1 MTSSISQVW
10 EIIDVALGS
19 AIELRAFHFT
29 GKSKV
34 ISRVFKPVDFESID
48 SMKLAFEALAFDLN
62 GKGYNIYTTMNPV
75 NPELQGGSARD
86 RDILNRSRALIDIDR
101 AGATKNPAT
110 DDDIKAARS
119 LAKEIANYLADKG
132 WPKPTQVM
140 SGNGWHLYY
149 KLDQLSNDDDT
160 TELIKRVLKQLAKR
174 FNNSDV
180 NIDTV
185 VYNAS
190 RITKV
195 PGTIMRKGEEAEG
208 RPYRKA
214 VVYE

>member
-1 MTSSISQVW
+1 MASSISQVW
-10 EIIDVALGS
+10 GIIDVVARS
-19 AIELRAFHFT
+19 AIELRAFHFI

-34 ISRVFKPVDFESID
+34 ISRVFNPVDFESVD
-48 SMKLAFEALAFDLN
+48 SMKLAFEALALDLN
-62 GKGYNIYTTMNPV
+62 GKGYNIYVTINPV
-75 NPELQGGSARD
+75 NSELQGRSARD
-86 RDILNRSRALIDIDR
+86 KDILYRNLLLIDIDR
-101 AGATKNPAT
+101 AGSTKNPAT
-110 DDDIKAARS
+110 DDDIKSAKS
-119 LAKEIANYLADKG
+119 LAKEIAKYLADKG

-149 KLDQLSNDDDT
+149 RLDQLSNDDDT

-195 PGTIMRKGEEAEG
+195 PGTIMRKGEEAPD
-208 RPYRKA
+208 RPFRQA

>member
-1 MTSSISQVW
+1 VASSISQVW
-10 EIIDVALGS
+10 GIIDVVAGS

-34 ISRVFKPVDFESID
+34 ISRVFNPVDFESVD
-48 SMKLAFEALAFDLN
+48 SMKLAFEALALDLN
-62 GKGYNIYTTMNPV
+62 GKGYNIYVTINPV
-75 NPELQGGSARD
+75 NSELQSSSARD
-86 RDILNRSRALIDIDR
+86 KDILYRCLLLIDIDR
-101 AGATKNPAT
+101 AGVTKDPAT
-110 DDDIKAARS
+110 DADIEAAKS
-119 LAKEIANYLADKG
+119 LAKEIMKYLAEKG

-149 KLDQLSNDDDT
+149 KLDRLSNDNDT

-174 FNNSDV
+174 FDNSDV

-195 PGTIMRKGEEAEG
+195 PGTIMRKGQEAPD
-208 RPYRKA
+208 RPFRQA

>member
-1 MTSSISQVW
+1 MTSAISQVW

-19 AIELRAFHFT
+19 AIELRAFYFT

-34 ISRVFKPVDFESID
+34 ISRVFKPVDFESIE
-48 SMKLAFEALAFDLN
+48 SMKLAFEALALDLN

-75 NPELQGGSARD
+75 NPELLGGSAKYK
-86 RDILNRSRALIDIDR
+86 DILNRSLLLIDIDR

-110 DDDIKAARS
+110 DDDIKAAKS
-119 LAKEIANYLADKG
+119 LAKEIAKYLADKG

-140 SGNGWHLYY
+140 SGNGWHIYY
-149 KLDQLSNDDDT
+149 KLDQLSNDNDT
-160 TELIKRVLKQLAKR
+160 TELIKRVLMQLAKR

-195 PGTIMRKGEEAEG
+195 TGTIMRKGEEAPD
-208 RPYRKA
+208 RPFRQA

>member
-1 MTSSISQVW
+1 MTSPINQVW

-29 GKSKV
+29 GKGKV
-34 ISRVFKPVDFESID
+34 ISRVFKPVDFESIA
-48 SMKLAFEALAFDLN
+48 SMKLTFEQLAFDLN
-62 GKGYNIYTTMNPV
+62 GKDYNIYTTMNPIDP
-75 NPELQGGSARD
+75 NLQGGSARD
-86 RDILNRSRALIDIDR
+86 RDILYRSLLLIDIDR
-101 AGATKNPAT
+101 AGSTKNPAT

-119 LAKEIANYLADKG
+119 LAKEVAKYLTEKG
-132 WPKPTQVM
+132 WPKPVQVM

-174 FNNSDV
+174 FDNSDV

-195 PGTIMRKGEEAEG
+195 PGTIMRKGEEAPD
-208 RPYRKA
+208 RPFRQA

>member
-1 MTSSISQVW
+1 VASPINQVW
-10 EIIDVALGS
+10 EIIEATAGS
-19 AIELRAFHFT
+19 AIELRAFHYT
-29 GKSKV
+29 KTSNV
-34 ISRVFKPVDFESID
+34 ISRVFKSVDFESIA
-48 SMKLAFEALAFDLN
+48 SMKLAFEQLAFDLN
-62 GKGYNIYTTMNPV
+62 GKGYNIYTTMNPIDP
-75 NPELQGGSARD
+75 NLQGGSAKD
-86 RDILNRSRALIDIDR
+86 KDILHRNLLLIDIDR

-110 DDDIKAARS
+110 DDDIKAAKS
-119 LAKEIANYLADKG
+119 LAKEILKYLADKG

-195 PGTIMRKGEEAEG
+195 PGTIMRKGEEAPD
-208 RPYRKA
+208 RPFRQA

>member
-1 MTSSISQVW
+1 MLPVKGLWKLTECGENSVH
-10 EIIDVALGS
+10 
-19 AIELRAFHFT
+19 ELRAINPATGATRTQLFT
-29 GKSKV
+29 PKHGTMEEKK
-34 ISRVFKPVDFESID
+34 R
-48 SMKLAFEALAFDLN
+48 AFELAALKLN
-62 GKGYNIYTTMNPV
+62 NEGYNIYTVMNPI
-75 NPELQGGSARD
+75 NPNFQGGSAKD
-86 RDILNRSRALIDIDR
+86 TDIAHRNLLLIDIDR

-119 LAKEIANYLADKG
+119 LAKEIAVYLTEKG

-149 KLDQLSNDDDT
+149 KLDQLNNDDET

-174 FNNSDV
+174 FNNSEV

-195 PGTIMRKGEEAEG
+195 PGTIMRKGEETEG
-208 RPYRKA
+208 RPFRKA
-214 VVYE
+214 AIYE

>member
-1 MTSSISQVW
+1 MASSISHVW
-10 EIIDVALGS
+10 EIIDVMVGS
-19 AIELRAFHFT
+19 AIELRAFHST
-29 GKSKV
+29 EKNKA
-34 ISRVFKPVDFESID
+34 ISRIFNPVDFESVD
-48 SMKLAFEALAFDLN
+48 SMKQAFEALALELN
-62 GKGYNIYTTMNPV
+62 GKGFNIYTTMNPIKP
-75 NPELQGGSARD
+75 NLQGGSAKD
-86 RDILNRSRALIDIDR
+86 KDILHRSLLLIDIDR

-110 DDDIKAARS
+110 DDDIKAAKS
-119 LAKEIANYLADKG
+119 LAKEVAKHLADIG
-132 WPKPTQVM
+132 WPKPVQVM

-160 TELIKRVLKQLAKR
+160 TELIKRVLNQLAKR
-174 FNNSDV
+174 FNNCNV

-195 PGTIMRKGEEAEG
+195 PGTIMRKGEEAPD
-208 RPYRKA
+208 RPFRQA

>member
-1 MTSSISQVW
+1 MNNEIKKIWNLIELQQNSIV
-10 EIIDVALGS
+10 
-19 AIELRAFHFT
+19 ELRAFADKKSPVVKHFYCT
-29 GKSKV
+29 DFQSLDEL
-34 ISRVFKPVDFESID
+34 RV
-48 SMKLAFEALAFDLN
+48 AFEQAALKLN
-62 GKGYNIYTTMNPV
+62 NDGFNIYTVMNPIKTD
-75 NPELQGGSARD
+75 LQGRSAKD
-86 RDILNRSRALIDIDR
+86 RDIACRTLLLIDIDR
-101 AGATKNPAT
+101 SGTTKNPAT
-110 DDDIKAARS
+110 DDDIAAAKS
-119 LAKEIANYLADKG
+119 LAKKIAKYLAGRG
-132 WPKPTQVM
+132 WPKPIQVM

-149 KLDQLSNDDDT
+149 KLDQLSNDDNT

>member
-1 MTSSISQVW
+1 MNSEIKKIWNLIELQQNSIV
-10 EIIDVALGS
+10 
-19 AIELRAFHFT
+19 ELRAFADKKSPVVKHFYCT
-29 GKSKV
+29 DFQSLDEL
-34 ISRVFKPVDFESID
+34 RV
-48 SMKLAFEALAFDLN
+48 AFEQAALKLN
-62 GKGYNIYTTMNPV
+62 NDGFNIYTVMNPIKTD
-75 NPELQGGSARD
+75 LQGRSAKD
-86 RDILNRSRALIDIDR
+86 RDIACRTLLLIDIDR
-101 AGATKNPAT
+101 SGTTKNPAT
-110 DDDIKAARS
+110 DDDIAAAKS
-119 LAKEIANYLADKG
+119 LAKKIAKYLAGRG
-132 WPKPTQVM
+132 WPKPIQVM

-149 KLDQLSNDDDT
+149 KLDQLSNDDNT